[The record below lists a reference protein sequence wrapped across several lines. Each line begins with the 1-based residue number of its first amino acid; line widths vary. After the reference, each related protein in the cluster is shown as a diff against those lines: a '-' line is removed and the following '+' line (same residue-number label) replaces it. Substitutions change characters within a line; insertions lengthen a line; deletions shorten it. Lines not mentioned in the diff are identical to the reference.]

1 MLRNIILVMIGESH
15 HPEIV
20 IHQFLSIIAS
30 ISMSSERPLRE
41 AFQMSKNILGCFFAT
56 PPTIFEV
63 HQMPPK
69 DMKMI
74 VLGCMQCMYAASD
87 LAGTMKLQYDISARI
102 IRMPCTARLDLNF
115 ILKALQEGADGVLVV
130 GCHPGDCAYKTG
142 NLGAERRV
150 RFARKLIGQLGL
162 NENRVK
168 MVFVSAAEG
177 DKFAAEINQFAEEI
191 RKIGPNPIR
200 L

>member
-1 MLRNIILVMIGESH
+1 MNQVHFTFLGK
-15 HPEIV
+15 V
-20 IHQFLSIIAS
+20 IS
-30 ISMSSERPLRE
+30 
-41 AFQMSKNILGCFFAT
+41 
-56 PPTIFEV
+56 
-63 HQMPPK
+63 MPPK
-69 DMKMI
+69 DMRLI

-87 LAGTMKLQYDISARI
+87 LAGTMKLQYDVSSRI
-102 IRMPCTARLDLNF
+102 IRMPCTARLDINF

-150 RFARKLIGQLGL
+150 RFARKLVGQMGM
-162 NENRVK
+162 NEDRVK

-177 DKFAAEINQFAEEI
+177 DKFAAEINKFADEI
-191 RKIGPNPIR
+191 RAIGPNPIR

>member
-1 MLRNIILVMIGESH
+1 MKDYMEVKYQSFLETGLGEIL
-15 HPEIV
+15 
-20 IHQFLSIIAS
+20 L
-30 ISMSSERPLRE
+30 
-41 AFQMSKNILGCFFAT
+41 
-56 PPTIFEV
+56 
-63 HQMPPK
+63 MPPK
-69 DMKMI
+69 DMRLI
-74 VLGCMQCMYAASD
+74 ILGCMQCMYAASD
-87 LAGTMKLQYDISARI
+87 LAGTMKLQYDVSARI

-150 RFARKLIGQLGL
+150 RFARKLIEQLGL
-162 NENRVK
+162 DERRVK

-177 DKFAAEINQFAEEI
+177 DKFAEEVNTFAEEI
-191 RKIGPNPIR
+191 REIGPNPIR